1 MSRRTASAFIVGAL
15 SVMAAAQDLRRDQ
28 ELIALAAAERQK
40 EASTR
45 PGAALPAGQAA
56 DLARLERQARLEADV
71 AQVRLDLILA
81 RREWAA
87 GRTIDAARLAR
98 RALERIATLPPE
110 LDASVWELQA
120 EGILAKAA
128 RAGVD
133 LPSLQNAA
141 RGEPR
146 EAAPPPAD
154 QSTLPP
160 AAAHE
165 PESLTLQGRIRAAA
179 EETAVRILTES
190 EAARVVPPGD
200 VLYPADWPEK
210 TERRLRYRGGQ
221 IARSES
227 WLDENG
233 REWYAAIYDI
243 QELTYEPP
251 DFRPSGTLDLVESA
265 WNALDRAA
273 LRLRSQIFS
282 GYAEDLAAGL
292 PLLNA
297 LGGGV
302 DPYWL
307 RGPRYSPA
315 RQERVTEI
323 IRAMSEQKCEARIIL
338 LPAPR

>member
-1 MSRRTASAFIVGAL
+1 
-15 SVMAAAQDLRRDQ
+15 MAAAQDLRRDQ
-28 ELIALAAAERQK
+28 ELIARAAAERQQ
-40 EASTR
+40 ETSTQPRAASPT
-45 PGAALPAGQAA
+45 GQAA
-56 DLARLERQARLEADV
+56 ELASLERQARLEADM

-81 RREWAA
+81 RKAWAA
-87 GRTIDAARLAR
+87 GRTVDAARLAK
-98 RALERIATLPPE
+98 RALDRIATLPPE

-120 EGILAKAA
+120 EGILAKAV

-133 LPSLQNAA
+133 PPALQNAA
-141 RGEPR
+141 RSEPP
-146 EAAPPPAD
+146 EAALPPAD
-154 QSTLPP
+154 QSTLSP

-165 PESLTLQGRIRAAA
+165 RESLALQGRIRTAA
-179 EETAVRILTES
+179 EETAVRIFTES

-210 TERRLRYRGGQ
+210 TERRSRDRGGQ

-233 REWYAAIYDI
+233 REWYAALYDI
-243 QELTYEPP
+243 QDLTYEPP
-251 DFRPSGTLDLVESA
+251 DFRPAACLDLVENT

-323 IRAMSEQKCEARIIL
+323 IRAMSEQKCEAQIIS